1 MLIIRKNFVTPVVK
15 SFLLKAIALLTC
27 ATKALWFSLFFSTED
42 INPTNGFVSALKTA
56 SRMYG
61 ARNLPSL
68 TAPFLFRDE
77 NALNLNPYYLPLF
90 PGQNCD
96 FTLNIHYI
104 IEGKWILRKSSLS
117 SHCIIEYL
125 MRLTMI
131 LQIYSCILQ
140 GNASFFKEIK
150 TNTCRQPLH
159 NHN

>member
-1 MLIIRKNFVTPVVK
+1 MFIIRKIFVTPVVK
-15 SFLLKAIALLTC
+15 SFVFKANMCNKGFLI
-27 ATKALWFSLFFSTED
+27 FSFFSTED

-104 IEGKWILRKSSLS
+104 IEGK
-117 SHCIIEYL
+117 
-125 MRLTMI
+125 
-131 LQIYSCILQ
+131 
-140 GNASFFKEIK
+140 
-150 TNTCRQPLH
+150 
-159 NHN
+159 